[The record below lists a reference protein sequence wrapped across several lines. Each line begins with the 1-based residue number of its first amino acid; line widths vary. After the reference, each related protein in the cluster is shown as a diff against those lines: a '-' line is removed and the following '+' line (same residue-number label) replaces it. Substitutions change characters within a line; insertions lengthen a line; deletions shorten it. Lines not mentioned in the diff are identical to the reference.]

1 MSMVLWYRFPPRSN
15 TDQYQSID
23 RYLRLI
29 DSPFHLWCT
38 PARSV
43 NRNESAEC
51 SRGFNRCKFSGG
63 NTMKKFTLLLL
74 GVATLA
80 GVVVFVATTSRHVT
94 AQAAPIFV
102 KKIPPGY
109 RDWKLVSVAHEAGEL
124 NDIRALKKDGDLSR
138 VVGLSSSRGATF

>member
-1 MSMVLWYRFPPRSN
+1 
-15 TDQYQSID
+15 
-23 RYLRLI
+23 
-29 DSPFHLWCT
+29 
-38 PARSV
+38 
-43 NRNESAEC
+43 
-51 SRGFNRCKFSGG
+51 
-63 NTMKKFTLLLL
+63 MKKFTLLLL